1 VENWLEELTARVAVQ
16 SCLRSIEIVLMD
28 SLHHSPAAG
37 DPHDVTRRT
46 FLRSITTGVTG
57 VLALD
62 LGRPAAVAARLPLRL
77 QPSALTGG
85 CARVEGPAI
94 IPGAIWYEAHREN
107 DGLAFRF
114 EPGALADVRFLTA
127 DIFADSPE
135 LPVFQLR
142 LREGEEGPP
151 FTLVYAVLP
160 YAQARMRMQAVAINQ
175 NRWQFLR
182 EGAWLKPMAGGSR
195 VDLSKVDRMD
205 VIVLRKGERPVRWC
219 QTPIT
224 AMQDEPPRL
233 AEPRLPKGALLD
245 ELGQSTTRNWPGKT
259 RSLDELKTRLNAQL
273 AAASAHKWPDRFS
286 QWGGLAARLEKS
298 DKPGG
303 FFRTHHDGTRWWLLD
318 PGGHP
323 FWSAGLVSVRVD
335 TAASYDG
342 LESALAWMPPKDGE
356 FKEIYDVRSDGRGS
370 INYLA
375 ANFIRTFGAGWYDK
389 WTAIALGELRRLG
402 FNTIANWSDWE
413 IARAARFPYVRP
425 LAWGARAAPF
435 IYRDFPDVFDPHWD
449 VDATRFGEQLSG
461 TRDDPAFIGYFLMNE
476 PTWGF
481 ARETPASGM
490 LFNTPRCATRRA
502 LGDELARKYGDDR
515 GLSNVWGFETTLAA
529 VREGEWTRRLT
540 PPAERDLA
548 EFSAVMVEKFF
559 GALSASCRRVDANHL
574 NLGIRY
580 HTIPP
585 QWAVSGMRSF
595 DVFSMNCYDARV
607 RSGEMEK
614 IAATLKMPIMVGE
627 WHFGALDVGLPA
639 SGIGHVRTQ
648 DDRGRAY
655 RVYLE
660 DAAAKPWCVGVHYF
674 ILYDQSALGRFD
686 GECYNIG
693 FLDVCNRPYEPL
705 CNAARAS
712 HERMYDVAT
721 GKVQPYGDAPEYLP
735 KLFV

>member
-1 VENWLEELTARVAVQ
+1 
-16 SCLRSIEIVLMD
+16 MHPD
-28 SLHHSPAAG
+28 YDPPPAG
-37 DPHDVTRRT
+37 DDHDFTRRS
-46 FLRSITTGVTG
+46 FLRTVTTGVAG

-62 LGRPAAVAARLPLRL
+62 IGRPGGALARELPLRL
-77 QPSALTGG
+77 EPSALTGG
-85 CARVEGPAI
+85 CARVDGPAI
-94 IPGAIWYEAHREN
+94 IPGAVWYEAARDG

-114 EPGALADVRFLTA
+114 EPGALTGVRFLMA
-127 DIFADSPE
+127 DLFADSPE

-142 LREGEEGPP
+142 LREGEQGPT
-151 FTLVYAVLP
+151 FTLVYGVLP
-160 YAQARMRMQAVAINQ
+160 HAEARLRMQAGAINQ

-182 EGAWLKPMAGGSR
+182 EGAWLKPTAGGLR
-195 VDLSKVDRMD
+195 VDLSKVDRMNI
-205 VIVLRKGERPVRWC
+205 VVLRKSQRPVRWC

-224 AMQDEPPRL
+224 ATLEEPLRL
-233 AEPRLPKGALLD
+233 TDPRLPRGALID
-245 ELGQSTTRNWPGKT
+245 ELGQSTTRDWRGKT
-259 RSLDELKTRLNAQL
+259 KSLDELAARLRGQL
-273 AAASAHKWPDRFS
+273 AAAPSHKWPTAFS
-286 QWGGLAARLEKS
+286 AWGGLAGRREKS
-298 DKPGG
+298 NHQGK

-318 PGGHP
+318 PDGHP
-323 FWSAGLVSVRVD
+323 FWSTGLDSVRVD
-335 TAASYDG
+335 TAANYDG
-342 LESALAWMPPKDGE
+342 LERALAWMPPKDGA
-356 FKEIYDVRSDGRGS
+356 FKEIYDVRADGRRS
-370 INYLA
+370 INFLM
-375 ANFIRTFGAGWYDK
+375 ANLIRTFGAGWYDR
-389 WTAIALGELRRLG
+389 WTTITLGELRRLG
-402 FNTIANWSDWE
+402 FNTVANWSDWE

-425 LAWGARAAPF
+425 LAWGNRAVPF
-435 IYRDFPDVFDPHWD
+435 VYRDFPDVFDSRWD
-449 VDATRFGEQLSG
+449 AEAARFGEQLAG
-461 TRDDPAFIGYFLMNE
+461 TRDDPSFIGYFLMNE

-502 LGDELARKYGDDR
+502 LADALAKQYGDDR
-515 GLSNVWGFETTLAA
+515 AISNAWGFETTLGA
-529 VREGEWTRRLT
+529 VREGPWSRTLT

-559 GALSASCRRVDANHL
+559 GALSASCRRVDPNHL

-585 QWAVSGMRSF
+585 DWAVPGMRSF

-614 IAATLKMPIMVGE
+614 IAAMLKMPVLVGE
-627 WHFGALDVGLPA
+627 WHFGAHDVGLPA
-639 SGIGHVRTQ
+639 SGIGHVPTQ
-648 DDRGRAY
+648 EDRGRAY

-693 FLDVCNRPYEPL
+693 FLDVCNRPYEHL
-705 CNAARAS
+705 CKAARAS

-721 GKVQPYGDAPEYLP
+721 GNVPAFADAPEYLP

>member
-1 VENWLEELTARVAVQ
+1 MHPTG
-16 SCLRSIEIVLMD
+16 D
-28 SLHHSPAAG
+28 AAPDG
-37 DPHDVTRRT
+37 DEHDCTRRT
-46 FLRSITTGVTG
+46 FFRSITTGVAG
-57 VLALD
+57 VIALD
-62 LGRPAAVAARLPLRL
+62 LGRPAAATAPGLPLRL
-77 QPSALTGG
+77 EPSALTGS
-85 CARVEGPAI
+85 CARVDGPAI
-94 IPGAIWYEAHREN
+94 IPGAIWYEATRES

-114 EPGALADVRFLTA
+114 EPGALTSVRFLAA

-142 LREGEEGPP
+142 LREGEDGPT
-151 FTLVYAVLP
+151 FTLVYGVLP
-160 YAQARMRMQAVAINQ
+160 QAEARMRMQAVAINQ

-182 EGAWLKPMAGGSR
+182 EGAWLKPTAGGSR
-195 VDLSKVDRMD
+195 VDLAKVDRME
-205 VIVLRKGERPVRWC
+205 VVVFRKSERPVRWC
-219 QTPIT
+219 QTPIMAT
-224 AMQDEPPRL
+224 LDEPVRL
-233 AEPRLPKGALLD
+233 AEPRLPRGALID
-245 ELGQSTTRNWPGKT
+245 ELGQSTTREWPGKT
-259 RSLDELKTRLNAQL
+259 RSPGELKIRLEAQL
-273 AAASAHKWPDRFS
+273 AAASSHKWPVPFS
-286 QWGGLAARLEKS
+286 AWGGLAARLEKS
-298 DKPGG
+298 DKTKG

-318 PGGHP
+318 PDGHP
-323 FWSAGLVSVRVD
+323 FWSAGLDSVRVD
-335 TAASYDG
+335 TAANYDG
-342 LESALAWMPPKDGE
+342 LERALASMPPKEGE
-356 FKEIYDVRSDGRGS
+356 FTRIYDVRSDGRAS

-389 WTAIALGELRRLG
+389 WTTIILGELRRLG

-425 LAWGARAAPF
+425 LAWGARDAPF
-435 IYRDFPDVFDPHWD
+435 IYRDFPDVFDPRWD
-449 VDATRFGEQLSG
+449 TDAARFGEQLAD
-461 TRDDPAFIGYFLMNE
+461 TREDPAFIGYFLMNE

-490 LFNTPRCATRRA
+490 LFNTPRCATRSA
-502 LGDELARKYGDDR
+502 LGDALAKKYGDDR
-515 GLSNVWGFETTLAA
+515 GLSNAWGLDTTLAA
-529 VREGEWTRRLT
+529 VREGPWNRRLT
-540 PPAERDLA
+540 AAAERDLA

-585 QWAVSGMRSF
+585 QWAVSGMRAF
-595 DVFSMNCYDARV
+595 DVFSMNCYDSRV

-614 IAATLKMPIMVGE
+614 IAAMLKMPVLVGE
-627 WHFGALDVGLPA
+627 WHFGAHDVGLPA

-648 DDRGRAY
+648 QDRGRAY

-712 HERMYDVAT
+712 HERIYDVAT
-721 GKVQPYGDAPEYLP
+721 GKAQAYDDAPEYLP

>member
-77 QPSALTGG
+77 QPSALTAG

-160 YAQARMRMQAVAINQ
+160 YAQARLRMQAVAINQ

>member
-1 VENWLEELTARVAVQ
+1 MRLE
-16 SCLRSIEIVLMD
+16 
-28 SLHHSPAAG
+28 
-37 DPHDVTRRT
+37 
-46 FLRSITTGVTG
+46 
-57 VLALD
+57 
-62 LGRPAAVAARLPLRL
+62 
-77 QPSALTGG
+77 PSALIGG

-94 IPGAIWYEAHREN
+94 IPDAIWYEAPREH
-107 DGLAFRF
+107 DGLAFHF
-114 EPGALADVRFLTA
+114 EPGALAGVRFLTA

-142 LREGEEGPP
+142 LREGEGPP

-182 EGAWLKPMAGGSR
+182 DGAWLTPTAGGAR
-195 VDLSKVDRMD
+195 VDLSKVNRME
-205 VIVLRKGERPVRWC
+205 VIALRKSDRPVRWC
-219 QTPIT
+219 QTPLT
-224 AMQDEPPRL
+224 AMLEEPPRL
-233 AEPRLPKGALLD
+233 AEPRLPRGALLD
-245 ELGQSTTRNWPGKT
+245 ELGQSTTREWPGKT
-259 RSLDELKTRLNAQL
+259 RSLGELKIRLTAQL
-273 AAASAHKWPDRFS
+273 AAASSQNWPARFS
-286 QWGGLAARLEKS
+286 PWGGLATRLEKS
-298 DKPGG
+298 DKPRG
-303 FFRTHHDGTRWWLLD
+303 FFRTHQDGTRWWLLD
-318 PGGHP
+318 PDGHP

-335 TAASYDG
+335 TAANYDG
-342 LESALAWMPPKDGE
+342 LERALAWMPPKEGE
-356 FKEIYDVRSDGRGS
+356 FKEIYDVRSDGRRS

-389 WTAIALGELRRLG
+389 WTAITLGELRRLG

-435 IYRDFPDVFDPHWD
+435 IYRDFPDVFDPRWD
-449 VDATRFGEQLSG
+449 TDAARFGEQLAG

-502 LGDELARKYGDDR
+502 LGDALAKKYGSDR
-515 GLSNVWGFETTLAA
+515 GISDAWGFETTLAA
-529 VREGEWTRRLT
+529 VREGEWSRRLT

-559 GALSASCRRVDANHL
+559 GALSTSCRRVDAKHL

-585 QWAVSGMRSF
+585 QWAVLGMRSF

-614 IAATLKMPIMVGE
+614 IAATLKMPVIVGE
-627 WHFGALDVGLPA
+627 WHFGAHDVGLPA
-639 SGIGHVRTQ
+639 SGIGRVRTQ
-648 DDRGRAY
+648 EDRGRAY

-674 ILYDQSALGRFD
+674 ILYDQSALGRFERGRSVHGAKSARGHLHGKVRDDGLQDVGSGPADAAGVADAAARRRAAGRPTRRD
-686 GECYNIG
+686 GERVRNPTA
-693 FLDVCNRPYEPL
+693 DP
-705 CNAARAS
+705 ARDA
-712 HERMYDVAT
+712 R
-721 GKVQPYGDAPEYLP
+721 GGDNGHT
-735 KLFV
+735 

>member
-1 VENWLEELTARVAVQ
+1 MYFVHDLTT
-16 SCLRSIEIVLMD
+16 
-28 SLHHSPAAG
+28 AG
-37 DPHDVTRRT
+37 DEHDCTRRT
-46 FLRSITTGVTG
+46 FLRSATTGVAG

-62 LGRPAAVAARLPLRL
+62 LGWPAGATVQGLPLRL
-77 QPSALTGG
+77 EPSALTGA
-85 CARVEGPAI
+85 CARVDGPVVI
-94 IPGAIWYEAHREN
+94 QGAVWYEAQREN
-107 DGLAFRF
+107 DGLEFRF
-114 EPGALADVRFLTA
+114 APGALAAMRFLTA

-142 LREGEEGPP
+142 LREGGDGPT
-151 FTLVYAVLP
+151 FMLTYAVLP
-160 YAQARMRMQAVAINQ
+160 QASARMRMRAEAINQ

-195 VDLSKVDRMD
+195 VDLSKVDRLT
-205 VIVLRKGERPVRWC
+205 IAVLRKSQRPVRWC
-219 QTPIT
+219 QTALT
-224 AMQDEPPRL
+224 AAVDEPPRL
-233 AEPRLPKGALLD
+233 AEPRLPRGVLID
-245 ELGQSTTRNWPGKT
+245 ELGQSTIRQWPGRT
-259 RSLDELKTRLNAQL
+259 RSLDELMGRLKAQL
-273 AAASAHKWPDRFS
+273 AAAPSQKWPAAFS
-286 QWGGLAARLEKS
+286 PWGGLAEKRENS
-298 DKPGG
+298 GKGG
-303 FFRTHHDGTRWWLLD
+303 KFFRTHHDGTRWWLLD
-318 PGGHP
+318 PDGHP

-335 TAASYDG
+335 TAANYDG
-342 LESALAWMPPKDGE
+342 LERALAWMPPADGE
-356 FKEIYDVRSDGRGS
+356 FKEIYDVRADGRRS

-375 ANFIRTFGAGWYDK
+375 ANFIRTFGPGWYDR
-389 WTAIALGELRRLG
+389 WTTITLAQLRRLG
-402 FNTIANWSDWE
+402 FNTVANWSDWE

-425 LAWGARAAPF
+425 LAWGDRGAPF
-435 IYRDFPDVFDPHWD
+435 IYRDFPDVFDPRWD
-449 VDATRFGEQLSG
+449 ADAERFGEQLAG

-490 LFNTPRCATRRA
+490 LFNMPRCATRRA
-502 LGDELARKYGDDR
+502 LGDALAKKYAGDR
-515 GLSNVWGFETTLAA
+515 ALSNAWGFETTIAE
-529 VREGEWTRRLT
+529 VREGQWTRTLT

-559 GALSASCRRVDANHL
+559 GALSASCRRVDPNHL

-585 QWAVSGMRSF
+585 DWAVSGMRSF

-607 RSGEMEK
+607 RAGEMEK
-614 IAATLKMPIMVGE
+614 IAAMLKMPVMVGE
-627 WHFGALDVGLPA
+627 WHFGAHDVGLPA

-648 DDRGRAY
+648 EDRGRAY

-705 CNAARAS
+705 CQAARAS

-721 GKVQPYGDAPEYLP
+721 GRVQAYNDAPEYLP
-735 KLFV
+735 KLFL

>member
-1 VENWLEELTARVAVQ
+1 M
-16 SCLRSIEIVLMD
+16 SC
-28 SLHHSPAAG
+28 
-37 DPHDVTRRT
+37 TRRT
-46 FLRSITTGVTG
+46 FLRSGATGVVG

-62 LGRPAAVAARLPLRL
+62 FGRGSAVAAQGLPLRL
-77 QPSALTGG
+77 EPSALAGS
-85 CARVEGPAI
+85 CARVEGPSV
-94 IPGAIWYEAHREN
+94 IPGAVWYEAQREN

-114 EPGALADVRFLTA
+114 EPGTLTSVRFLTA

-142 LREGEEGPP
+142 LREGESGPT
-151 FTLVYAVLP
+151 FTLTYAVLP
-160 YAQARMRMQAVAINQ
+160 LAEARMRMRAEAINQ

-182 EGAWLKPMAGGSR
+182 EGAWLKPMAGGLR

-205 VIVLRKGERPVRWC
+205 LVVLRKSQRPVRWC

-224 AMQDEPPRL
+224 VALEEPPRL
-233 AEPRLPKGALLD
+233 VAPRLPKGALID
-245 ELGQSTTRNWPGKT
+245 ELGQSTTREWPGKT
-259 RSLDELKTRLNAQL
+259 RTLDELAGRLRAQL
-273 AAASAHKWPDRFS
+273 AAASSHKWPATFS
-286 QWGGLAARLEKS
+286 TWGGLARHVEKS
-298 DKPGG
+298 EKQVK

-318 PGGHP
+318 PDGHP

-335 TAASYDG
+335 TAANYDG
-342 LESALAWMPPKDGE
+342 LERALAWMPPNNAE
-356 FKEIYDVRSDGRGS
+356 FKEIYDVRADGRRS

-375 ANFIRTFGAGWYDK
+375 ANFIRTFGRGWYDK
-389 WTAIALGELRRLG
+389 WSTITLGELRRLG
-402 FNTIANWSDWE
+402 LNTVANWSDWE

-425 LAWGARAAPF
+425 LAWGDRAAPF
-435 IYRDFPDVFDPHWD
+435 IYRDFPDVFDPRWD
-449 VDATRFGEQLSG
+449 ADAERFGAQLAS

-502 LGDELARKYGDDR
+502 LGDALAKKYGDDR
-515 GLSNVWGFETTLAA
+515 TLSNAWGFETTLAA
-529 VREGEWTRRLT
+529 VREGPWIRTLT

-585 QWAVSGMRSF
+585 EWAVSGMRSF
-595 DVFSMNCYDARV
+595 DVFSMNCYDVRV
-607 RSGEMEK
+607 RSREMEK
-614 IAATLKMPIMVGE
+614 IAAMLKMPVMVGE

-648 DDRGRAY
+648 EDRGRAY

-705 CNAARAS
+705 CRAARAS
-712 HERMYDVAT
+712 HERIYDVAT
-721 GKVQPYGDAPEYLP
+721 GKAQAYDDAPEYLP
-735 KLFV
+735 KLFL